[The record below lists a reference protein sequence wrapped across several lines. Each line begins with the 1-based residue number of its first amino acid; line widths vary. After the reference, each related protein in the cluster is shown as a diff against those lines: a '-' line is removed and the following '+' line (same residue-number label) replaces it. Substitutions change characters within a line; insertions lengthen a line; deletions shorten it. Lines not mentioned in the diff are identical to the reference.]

1 MIIDDATKETVR
13 KRANYLCE
21 YCHSSERI
29 STTRFTVD
37 HLIPKSIGGDDNIDN
52 LALACRRCNERR
64 YNFVAGFDET
74 TKTVVPLFNPRQ
86 QVWSEHF
93 IWSAD
98 GRQIIGL
105 TPTGRATCKRL
116 DMNDERY
123 PEGDSIRSARGFWVQ
138 ADLHPPDEDAQ
149 LLN

>member
-1 MIIDDATKETVR
+1 MIDDATKEIVR

-21 YCHSSERI
+21 YCHSPERI

-37 HLIPKSIGGDDNIDN
+37 HLIPKSIGGDDEINN

-64 YNFVAGFDET
+64 YNFIAGYDSET
-74 TKTVVPLFNPRQ
+74 QAVVPLFNPRQ
-86 QVWSEHF
+86 QIWSEHF
-93 IWSAD
+93 LWSAD
-98 GRQIIGL
+98 GRTIIGI

-123 PEGDSIRSARGFWVQ
+123 PEDDSIQSARGFWFQ
-138 ADLHPPDEDAQ
+138 AGLHPPSEDRRKT
-149 LLN
+149 